1 MDISSLLS
9 TLTSS
14 SSITNVSK
22 VTGTTKTEVKDVLS
36 VALPA
41 LLNGAKEQ
49 SEDKSTQEGF
59 LSALASHAKD
69 DTSSISSFLKNV
81 DLDDGAA
88 IVKHLIGG
96 SSSSATKNIA
106 KESGVSSSKVT
117 SILSAV
123 APLLMSLLGQESANS
138 SSGADLMGS
147 LLKNVDMGSMLS
159 GLLGGTTTTKKTTT
173 KKTTTKKTSSSTNDA
188 IAKAA
193 SSLLGGLFGKK

>member
-36 VALPA
+36 AALPA

-106 KESGVSSSKVT
+106 KEFGLYGPFNIQFRMHN
-117 SILSAV
+117 SI
-123 APLLMSLLGQESANS
+123 PYLLEINTRMS
-138 SSGADLMGS
+138 
-147 LLKNVDMGSMLS
+147 
-159 GLLGGTTTTKKTTT
+159 GGTHLSCMTGINIPYLAMETAMLRRVDIPEYKKEKMRVSQVETPRNL
-173 KKTTTKKTSSSTNDA
+173 S
-188 IAKAA
+188 
-193 SSLLGGLFGKK
+193 

>member
-1 MDISSLLS
+1 MDITSLLS

-36 VALPA
+36 AALPA

-49 SEDKSTQEGF
+49 AEDKSTQEGF
-59 LSALASHAKD
+59 LSALTSHAKD

-96 SSSSATKNIA
+96 ASSSATKEIA
-106 KESGVSSSKVT
+106 KEAGVSSSKVT

-123 APLLMSLLGQESANS
+123 APLLMSLLGKEKES
-138 SSGADLMGS
+138 SSGGADLMGS
-147 LLKNVDMGSMLS
+147 LLKNVDMGSVLS
-159 GLLGGTTTTKKTTT
+159 GLLGSSSSSKKS
-173 KKTTTKKTSSSTNDA
+173 SSSTSDTLS
-188 IAKAA
+188 KVG
-193 SSLLGGLFGKK
+193 SLIGGFLKSKK